1 MYTDKKKYISSI
13 NKHMNSFFVIFSQVL
28 KNNNYLNKSSLFLE
42 TIASL
47 LNQPSKWIDTSQKY
61 NSFNDLIYTFPYF
74 SSDER
79 EELIHLFQ
87 KSQRHYFSLH
97 RFLHRCLRMLP
108 SVQGTNLDLEL
119 QPLSNISDEWKV
131 SLWENHR
138 NYVFKLTD
146 LLRIIRKSLTLSL
159 SFFPDP
165 RHPFNPYTNLP
176 FSDCSLYRIYYAVKR
191 SPLPCCTVL
200 QLYYESGFCLVK
212 LVSRHEY
219 YLRKIIVKDFLLHA
233 SLYEKTDYIRSMLH
247 EFSDCVNSLI
257 LHASFPEEKLAYD
270 MRLFLKT
277 YLAYQ
282 TEVIDAKRVNL
293 RRKLRRWLQAFA
305 SSKPMWGRMIISKST
320 YDEYYDNLP
329 LVEETPWYIVD
340 DALIDSIDDQW
351 ADVSAL
357 LKIANCKNRMKL
369 RTNRR
374 KRTKKH

>member
-1 MYTDKKKYISSI
+1 
-13 NKHMNSFFVIFSQVL
+13 MNGFFVIFSQVL
-28 KNNNYLNKSSLFLE
+28 KNNKYPNSSSMFLK

-47 LNQPSKWIDTSQKY
+47 LNQPSNWNGTSQKY

-74 SSDER
+74 SSEER
-79 EELIHLFQ
+79 EELTNLFQ
-87 KSQRHYFSLH
+87 KAQRHYFSLH
-97 RFLHRCLRMLP
+97 RFLHRCLKILP
-108 SVQGTNLDLEL
+108 SAQGPNIDLEL

-131 SLWENHR
+131 TLWENHR
-138 NYVFKLTD
+138 NYVFKLVD
-146 LLRIIRKSLTLSL
+146 LLRIIRKALTLSL

-176 FSDCSLYRIYYAVKR
+176 FSDSSLYRIYYAIKR

-219 YLRKIIVKDFLLHA
+219 YLRKIIVKEFLLHA
-233 SLYEKTDYIRSMLH
+233 SLIEKVDHIRGMLH
-247 EFSDCVNSLI
+247 EFSDCVNGLV
-257 LHASFPEEKLAYD
+257 LHPSFPEEKLAYD

-282 TEVIDAKRVNL
+282 TEVIDAKRVNI
-293 RRKLRRWLQAFA
+293 RRKLRRWLRTFS

-320 YDEYYDNLP
+320 YREYYENASLI
-329 LVEETPWYIVD
+329 VEAPWYVVD
-340 DALIDSIDDQW
+340 DSLIDNDEQW

-357 LKIANCKNRMKL
+357 LRITECKNRMNV
-369 RTNRR
+369 RINRR
-374 KRTKKH
+374 RKKPKNH